1 MSTSVRLVDTPI
13 TSDSY
18 HFVVVAVV
26 RTFKISSFNFPV
38 YNAALLTLVT
48 MLYGRARTCSSYTC
62 EVVQCL
68 SISSPCQPPATTNLL
83 SVSRSSAY
91 LFIYF

>member
-18 HFVVVAVV
+18 HFVVVVV
-26 RTFKISSFNFPV
+26 RTCKISSFNFPL

-48 MLYGRARTCSSYTC
+48 MLYGRARTCSSYNW

-68 SISSPCQPPATTNLL
+68 SISSSFQPLATTNLL